1 MNATGVGNSSIDIE
15 MVSDSFVPYF
25 GPSINTVIKGARHNG
40 GGYMDVDNA
49 PPGTEVIAR
58 FLNQKG
64 MDSSSR
70 SFYMQPAVWA
80 YKASPRSGRVVV
92 TGSHPED
99 APDGDIL
106 KLTASMF
113 RYGYEGSGCAKVK
126 GILRKG
132 DLVPMKYGTQDNR
145 PEYTCIGDLQ
155 CHHFVFYLN
164 APVPSVTL
172 RIEGEGDYDL
182 ELYLKK
188 DGFAFPWDSP
198 DYSSCTGG
206 PIQQIETPL
215 LSEGLWYVTVRCA
228 TTVTATETIINPAT
242 GKGRRFI
249 YSGKTGVLNGVPY
262 SISVDW

>member
-1 MNATGVGNSSIDIE
+1 M
-15 MVSDSFVPYF
+15 
-25 GPSINTVIKGARHNG
+25 
-40 GGYMDVDNA
+40 
-49 PPGTEVIAR
+49 
-58 FLNQKG
+58 
-64 MDSSSR
+64 
-70 SFYMQPAVWA
+70 
-80 YKASPRSGRVVV
+80 
-92 TGSHPED
+92 
-99 APDGDIL
+99 
-106 KLTASMF
+106 
-113 RYGYEGSGCAKVK
+113 
-126 GILRKG
+126 
-132 DLVPMKYGTQDNR
+132 
-145 PEYTCIGDLQ
+145 
-155 CHHFVFYLN
+155 FYLN

-206 PIQQIETPL
+206 PVQQIETPQ